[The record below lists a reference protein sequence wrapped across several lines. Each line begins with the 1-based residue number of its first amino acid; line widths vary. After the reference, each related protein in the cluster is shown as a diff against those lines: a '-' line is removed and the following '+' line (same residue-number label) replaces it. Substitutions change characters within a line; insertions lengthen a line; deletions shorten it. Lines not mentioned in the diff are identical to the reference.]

1 MYVDHSPG
9 VALLIGILVFTTL
22 VVVTLR
28 WRGRSWLV
36 VVLGGVAAA
45 VVGYVVGLE
54 MIVLTWRRS
63 L

>member
-1 MYVDHSPG
+1 M
-9 VALLIGILVFTTL
+9 FTTL

-45 VVGYVVGLE
+45 VIGFAVGLE
-54 MIVLTWRRS
+54 AIFLMW
-63 L
+63 